1 MFTLFSL
8 DLFVATIMNASVL
21 WRMQLACIKYVANIL
36 SFFSFSNIATTG
48 SNKTLL
54 YLIVLQCIILYCVV
68 LCYLVLLYCIAL
80 HCIALHCI
88 VLYCIVLYCIV
99 LYCIVLY
106 CIVLSNFSPW
116 SRKRSTKHAYLGLE
130 QAQISSDT
138 VHFLKPV
145 CGYLYSRKP
154 VLRRGFGGPA
164 DCFC

>member
-80 HCIALHCI
+80 YCIALH
-88 VLYCIVLYCIV
+88 CIVLYCIV

-130 QAQISSDT
+130 HAQISSDT

>member
-21 WRMQLACIKYVANIL
+21 WRLQLACIKYVVNIL

-88 VLYCIVLYCIV
+88 ALHCIVLYCIVLYCIV

-106 CIVLSNFSPW
+106 CTVLYCIVQLQSVESEAEYKTRIFRPGT
-116 SRKRSTKHAYLGLE
+116 STNIQRYCTFFETGLW
-130 QAQISSDT
+130 I
-138 VHFLKPV
+138 F
-145 CGYLYSRKP
+145 
-154 VLRRGFGGPA
+154 VL
-164 DCFC
+164 